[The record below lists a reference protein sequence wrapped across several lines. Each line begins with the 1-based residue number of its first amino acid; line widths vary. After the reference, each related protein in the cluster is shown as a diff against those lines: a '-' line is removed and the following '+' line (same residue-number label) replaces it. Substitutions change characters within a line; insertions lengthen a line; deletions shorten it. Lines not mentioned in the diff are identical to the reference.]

1 MKHRSNLCTRIFIV
15 LALSAA
21 MLVTAVPVSAGEIP
35 ENNDLSML
43 TDNNIPVVYIT
54 VDNSAEGFSTF
65 EEVNES
71 EDHSARCTGTVRIDV
86 PDGYTGDYSDTILE
100 DTEEL
105 QLAYMRGRGNVT
117 WGFGDR
123 KPYKIKFDKKQ
134 DLLGMRKNKH

>member
-1 MKHRSNLCTRIFIV
+1 MKHRSNLCTRIFTA
-15 LALSAA
+15 LALSVT

-71 EDHSARCTGTVRIDV
+71 VFSKLKQNWTNESVSEG
-86 PDGYTGDYSDTILE
+86 
-100 DTEEL
+100 
-105 QLAYMRGRGNVT
+105 
-117 WGFGDR
+117 R
-123 KPYKIKFDKKQ
+123 KPKISLFAFSLNFPRTKAIADDTAAARVIVDKETKTEFKKFT
-134 DLLGMRKNKH
+134 